1 MTVQKYELC
10 SPLGTTFFELEGTT
24 TDEVWE
30 PNEAELEKASLF
42 QAFEFFDFALENSSN
57 LLCGSQLR
65 YLCVLLEVTATS
77 LAGSLNLSKPR
88 ISQIFK
94 DDLFLN
100 RNQTIAA
107 IKFFNA
113 DNDFQPKSQPEFQTC
128 NIDFFSKQDSSD
140 SMNTQH
146 FYSSDPWKLKENG
159 QILPFYCIYPS
170 LKAA

>member
-1 MTVQKYELC
+1 MTVQKYNVC

-42 QAFEFFDFALENSSN
+42 QAFEFFDFVLENSSN

-77 LAGSLNLSKPR
+77 LSGILNLSKPR

-100 RNQTIAA
+100 RNQTIEA

-113 DNDFQPKSQPEFQTC
+113 DNDFQPKSHPEFHSC
-128 NIDFFSKQDSSD
+128 NIDFFGELDSSD
-140 SMNTQH
+140 SISTFH
-146 FYSSDPWKLKENG
+146 FYSSDPWKLKENSK
-159 QILPFYCIYPS
+159 ILPFYCTYP
-170 LKAA
+170 LFKAA